1 MLFYVRSAGTDVLQM
16 LRKKQLEMGRRRR
29 RIIGRVGVGGSL
41 LSSIP
46 DRDVSGRLRL
56 VLLGLRDSRSR
67 DETRTSRREEL
78 GFHGI
83 EEEMRQIEKLGL
95 PCDQRRALTKK

>member
-46 DRDVSGRLRL
+46 DRDLAGG
-56 VLLGLRDSRSR
+56 LGLCC
-67 DETRTSRREEL
+67 L
-78 GFHGI
+78 G
-83 EEEMRQIEKLGL
+83 
-95 PCDQRRALTKK
+95 